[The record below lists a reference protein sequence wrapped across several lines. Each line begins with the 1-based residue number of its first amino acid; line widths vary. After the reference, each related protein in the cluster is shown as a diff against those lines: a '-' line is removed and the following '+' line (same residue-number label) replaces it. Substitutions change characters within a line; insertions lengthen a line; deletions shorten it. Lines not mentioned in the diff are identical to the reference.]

1 MKPLLDIRWVCA
13 VCLRVIHEPLKIN
26 RRWIGNAT
34 SRWEFMTAVG
44 PRCHDQD
51 MLIAG
56 EPKVDRFGLSG
67 QGLGAIID
75 PVDNL
80 RLKVAV

>member
-13 VCLRVIHEPLKIN
+13 ICLHVIRVPLQIRMVKHRLYDKCIN
-26 RRWIGNAT
+26 EIT
-34 SRWEFMTAVG
+34 SVRG
-44 PRCHDQD
+44 PLCCGQS

-56 EPKVDRFGLSG
+56 EPKVDRWGSG
-67 QGLGAIID
+67 AMID

-80 RLKVAV
+80 RLKARAA

>member
-13 VCLRVIHEPLKIN
+13 ICLHVIRVPLQIRKAWN
-26 RRWIGNAT
+26 G
-34 SRWEFMTAVG
+34 M
-44 PRCHDQD
+44 HDEIASVRVPLCCGQS

-56 EPKVDRFGLSG
+56 EPKVDRWGSG
-67 QGLGAIID
+67 AMID

-80 RLKVAV
+80 RLRARAA

>member
-13 VCLRVIHEPLKIN
+13 ICLHVIRVPLQIHKIRRPQYGQDEIASVRGPLCCGQN
-26 RRWIGNAT
+26 
-34 SRWEFMTAVG
+34 
-44 PRCHDQD
+44 

-56 EPKVDRFGLSG
+56 EPKVDRWGSG
-67 QGLGAIID
+67 AMID

-80 RLKVAV
+80 RLRARAA